1 MYYIKYKYCE
11 VIVTDSNQHQETMA
25 IKRRPRA
32 SLAVNHRSAVKPSL
46 NSTVLTRKQPAMVSR
61 PVAQSVSAT
70 SQRQMV
76 ASQTMN
82 VASQQPVTATQQV
95 VATAQ
100 PMSTP
105 QSTDVVA
112 QSVMM
117 QQAQMQQQQYQQQ
130 QSVAATQSPTG
141 KEMKES
147 AIQKALKAVSKSSK
161 KEKKSFGSV
170 HFGFKRI
177 LLAAACASVAVF
189 AIVYFVNI
197 NAPNVSLKVA
207 AMQSGIDASY
217 PSYVPRDF
225 NLTDITSESGRITIS
240 FKNSITGCSFSLLEE
255 KTSWDS
261 NALLNNYVKDNIP
274 FYSTIKEQGLTIYMS
289 DSISAWVNNGI
300 SYKLKVT
307 AGSLTKKQIKSIAV
321 SL

>member
-32 SLAVNHRSAVKPSL
+32 SLAVNHRSTVKPSL

-61 PVAQSVSAT
+61 PATQSVSIAG
-70 SQRQMV
+70 QRQMA

-82 VASQQPVTATQQV
+82 VASQQPVTVTQQV
-95 VATAQ
+95 AATVQ
-100 PMSTP
+100 PMSAS

-130 QSVAATQSPTG
+130 QSAATTQSPTG

-161 KEKKSFGSV
+161 KEKKDFGSV